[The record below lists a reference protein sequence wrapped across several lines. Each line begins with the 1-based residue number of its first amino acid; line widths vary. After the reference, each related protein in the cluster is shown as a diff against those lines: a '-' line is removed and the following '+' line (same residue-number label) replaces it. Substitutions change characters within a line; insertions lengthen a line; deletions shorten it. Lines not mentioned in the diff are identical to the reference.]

1 MGCSVIGGTGS
12 ATRSDATGTRS
23 DPPIPFRDDIS
34 NGQFEPGGQR
44 EWLEQEPTN
53 QWELVVPDI
62 RYVCMSDLH
71 FGATGSI
78 LTRLE
83 TVDEVDLAH
92 ASPVLTALLDA
103 LNDLTDANE
112 SGELPTL
119 VLVGDVLELA
129 LTSSHV
135 AAMVFDQFVAHALA
149 RETRLFAPRIYYIPG
164 NHDHHLWQLAREQ
177 RQYAQIRESAPGDVF
192 RAVPHSSTLEGFTD
206 PATME
211 GQLLA
216 LLIRRHP
223 GCEDIEVVT
232 AYPNLGLPAEVGDR
246 VAVLHHGHFVEPMYR
261 LVSTFKNV
269 VFPDHEHPNDV
280 HGWEAENHA
289 WIDFFWSSL
298 GQSGPAGADMTRV
311 YEMLARDDSFELL
324 VERVTGAIGGG
335 DREHDDGVMHWV
347 SSKLARAVAKRIAK
361 SHYER
366 ERHQTS
372 VALSPKG
379 REGLQR
385 YLDEPVRRQL
395 EVEFGRVPEE
405 LVFVFGH
412 THKPFESLLQSG
424 ASSGP
429 AQIFN
434 TGGWVVD
441 SLADDSVQGAAVVL
455 LDERLEAVSVHCY
468 HEGALARGVNVRTA
482 GPEGEFFRR
491 VRGLVDANR
500 VGWDRVASQ
509 AAGLV
514 RERHQVLDLNIEEG
528 MEIGDTDSNRVAA
541 GTGGDN

>member
-1 MGCSVIGGTGS
+1 M
-12 ATRSDATGTRS
+12 
-23 DPPIPFRDDIS
+23 
-34 NGQFEPGGQR
+34 
-44 EWLEQEPTN
+44 
-53 QWELVVPDI
+53 PDI
-62 RYVCMSDLH
+62 RYVCLSDLH

-83 TVDEVDLAH
+83 TVDEVDLAD

-103 LNDLTDANE
+103 LNELTDANE

-149 RETRLFAPRIYYIPG
+149 RDSRIFAPTIYYIPG

-177 RQYAQIRESAPGDVF
+177 RQHAQIRDSAPGDQF
-192 RAVPHSSTLEGFTD
+192 RAVPHSSMLEGFTD
-206 PATME
+206 PATTE

-223 GCEDIEVVT
+223 GCEDVRVVT
-232 AYPNLGLPAEVGDR
+232 AYPNLGLRAEEGDR
-246 VAVLHHGHFVEPMYR
+246 VAVLHHGHFVEPLYR
-261 LVSTFKNV
+261 LVSTFKAV
-269 VFPDHEHPNDV
+269 VFPDHEPATDI

-311 YEMLARDDSFELL
+311 YEMLARDDSFDLL

-335 DREHDDGVMHWV
+335 NRDHDDGVMHWV
-347 SSKLARAVAKRIAK
+347 SSKLARTVAKRIAR

-372 VALSPKG
+372 TALSSKG
-379 REGLQR
+379 REGLRR
-385 YLDEPVRRQL
+385 YLDEPVRHQL
-395 EVEFGRVPEE
+395 EAEFGEIPED

-412 THKPFESLLQSG
+412 THKPFEMLLQSD
-424 ASSGP
+424 ASRGP
-429 AQIFN
+429 TQILN

-468 HEGALARGVNVRTA
+468 HEGAVDTGVAVRCA

-491 VRGLVDANR
+491 IQGLVEAQH
-500 VGWDRVASQ
+500 VAWGRVATQ
-509 AAGLV
+509 AVAVV

-528 MEIGDTDSNRVAA
+528 METRDTDPNRVAVR
-541 GTGGDN
+541 TRGDN